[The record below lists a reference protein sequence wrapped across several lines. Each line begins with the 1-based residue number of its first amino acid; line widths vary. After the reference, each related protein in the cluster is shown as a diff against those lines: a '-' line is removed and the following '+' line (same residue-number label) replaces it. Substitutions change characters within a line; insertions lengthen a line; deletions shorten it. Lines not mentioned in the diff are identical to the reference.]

1 MVRLVLYPADSAG
14 VTRPRTDSSARKW
27 NWDPGAPI
35 EASRRIDNCV
45 LTASARRPPVAAPAT
60 PCSARRVRLRWVL
73 NLERWPD
80 NVIYSVS
87 NVIGGALATAAAA
100 MIFYWPTVV
109 FEGAWFL
116 GSVLGTYRIL
126 HKYYRGDYR
135 KCPPSAT
142 KGDINDT
149 ATTDSPF
156 AEEQAH
162 GDALKEEA
170 HVEA

>member
-1 MVRLVLYPADSAG
+1 MLVVYILNLFS
-14 VTRPRTDSSARKW
+14 
-27 NWDPGAPI
+27 
-35 EASRRIDNCV
+35 V
-45 LTASARRPPVAAPAT
+45 LI
-60 PCSARRVRLRWVL
+60 
-73 NLERWPD
+73 LERWPD
-80 NVIYSVS
+80 NIIYSVS

-126 HKYYRGDYR
+126 HKYYCGDYR

-142 KGDINDT
+142 KSDTNDT
-149 ATTDSPF
+149 ATTDSSP
-156 AEEQAH
+156 AGEQAH

-170 HVEA
+170 DVEA